1 MLIRELRVENEKK
14 ILHLMECNHLYSA
27 SETHFSK
34 TMVRKYLDTKNCAGP
49 SFFFCS
55 FRLLTLSSPKLHV
68 SNDTRTKYIAF
79 RVAYN

>member
-1 MLIRELRVENEKK
+1 MNKRVGSYEACRWGKCLKQNKICCMLIRELRVENEKK

-49 SFFFCS
+49 SFFF
-55 FRLLTLSSPKLHV
+55 
-68 SNDTRTKYIAF
+68 
-79 RVAYN
+79 VALGF